1 MTVTE
6 IEVTVVIVTEKENVT
21 KNVTVIVTV
30 IVREKESRKSQMV
43 NIHSITTRTKWTT
56 TIWRWWT
63 EVRAIIVSSCQ
74 CSVIK
79 ELSHGIPTYKIA
91 FKLKNIEEIIINLK
105 KNKGRQV

>member
-21 KNVTVIVTV
+21 KSVTVIVTV

-63 EVRAIIVSSCQ
+63 EVRAILISSC
-74 CSVIK
+74 
-79 ELSHGIPTYKIA
+79 
-91 FKLKNIEEIIINLK
+91 
-105 KNKGRQV
+105 